1 MAKQAADITMNSRLM
16 NRVEFCERLNKKYG
30 LNISVTARQETSDT
44 EFKDPTQEEERDGEL
59 HDNN

>member
-1 MAKQAADITMNSRLM
+1 M
-16 NRVEFCERLNKKYG
+16 NRVEFCERLNRKYG

-44 EFKDPTQEEERDGEL
+44 EFQDPTQEEERDGEL